1 MQLSDMTKSMIGLR
15 SLSLKAAKEYILHTM
30 YTKLALYST
39 SDAKLS
45 KGADVDGEKS
55 YKISSIIRHFN
66 EHYISQLSMLIV
78 LSICFSVKVFAL
90 ILSKLSI

>member
-1 MQLSDMTKSMIGLR
+1 MNNATCNNVDDDATVRHDKINDWIKISELEVSKR
-15 SLSLKAAKEYILHTM
+15 VHSLVHTM
-30 YTKLALYST
+30 YTKLVLYST

-66 EHYISQLSMLIV
+66 EHYISQLS
-78 LSICFSVKVFAL
+78 
-90 ILSKLSI
+90 ILH

>member
-1 MQLSDMTKSMIGLR
+1 MT
-15 SLSLKAAKEYILHTM
+15 

-66 EHYISQLSMLIV
+66 EHNISQLSMLIV
-78 LSICFSVKVFAL
+78 LSICE
-90 ILSKLSI
+90 

>member
-15 SLSLKAAKEYILHTM
+15 SLSLKSAKEYQ
-30 YTKLALYST
+30 AT

-66 EHYISQLSMLIV
+66 EHYISQLSMLH
-78 LSICFSVKVFAL
+78 
-90 ILSKLSI
+90 

>member
-15 SLSLKAAKEYILHTM
+15 SLSLKSAKEYILHTM

-45 KGADVDGEKS
+45 KGADVDGEK
-55 YKISSIIRHFN
+55 KATKF
-66 EHYISQLSMLIV
+66 L
-78 LSICFSVKVFAL
+78 A
-90 ILSKLSI
+90 